1 MSFKSRNFKKTLALM
16 LSVASIGGG
25 AKNAA
30 NAAQK
35 RGENSSQSQSW
46 IAKNPG
52 MTALIGILGLGTL
65 AGGGYFVKNKFFS
78 KNTNNNNN
86 LGNDNIPNI
95 NIQPQII
102 ENKDDFQNINV
113 KNIETQ
119 PIVNQ
124 TIENSVPDY
133 EKIAKEEWDKM
144 SSEEQKKFEE
154 KKQVLKDQVKL
165 YLITNYKD
173 LIETKEYN
181 KFTKE
186 TINKVCNKLAP
197 AEYGLNG
204 QKDFSHRFS
213 NNNQNP
219 KYYTSKVS
227 EFFKIFM
234 SIMESKYYEYDFFS
248 LSFNKENVKKS
259 KDITT
264 TEDLNESK
272 LKMYY
277 ESDNS
282 KFILELKNQ
291 EGKLICKFDEIANGA
306 IDPVTHFIILK

>member
-181 KFTKE
+181 KFTKK
-186 TINKVCNKLAP
+186 TINKVFDKLAP
-197 AEYGLNG
+197 AEYGLSG
-204 QKDFSHRFS
+204 QKDFSNRFS
-213 NNNQNP
+213 DERNS
-219 KYYTSKVS
+219 KYCISKIS

-234 SIMESKYYEYDFFS
+234 SIMESKYYECDFFS
-248 LSFNKENVKKS
+248 GFFDKENIKNL

-264 TEDLNESK
+264 KKDLNESK

-277 ESDNS
+277 ESGNS
-282 KFILELKNQ
+282 KFILELENQ
-291 EGKLICKFDEIANGA
+291 KDKLICKFDEITNGA
-306 IDPVTHFIILK
+306 IEFVTHFRILK

>member
-78 KNTNNNNN
+78 KNTKNNNN
-86 LGNDNIPNI
+86 LGNDNVPNI
-95 NIQPQII
+95 NIQPKII
-102 ENKDDFQNINV
+102 ENKEDFQNINV

-119 PIVNQ
+119 PKIVNQ

-144 SSEEQKKFEE
+144 NLGEKNDFAKKKME
-154 KKQVLKDQVKL
+154 LKDKIQKIL
-165 YLITNYKD
+165 SPYKNVD
-173 LIETKEYN
+173 SLSEN
-181 KFTKE
+181 
-186 TINKVCNKLAP
+186 
-197 AEYGLNG
+197 
-204 QKDFSHRFS
+204 
-213 NNNQNP
+213 
-219 KYYTSKVS
+219 KVS
-227 EFFKIFM
+227 ELGQNVTMLGHNLPSNKKYAQISSAKYVFENMYEPLFL
-234 SIMESKYYEYDFFS
+234 ES
-248 LSFNKENVKKS
+248 NVKFE

-264 TEDLNESK
+264 KDDLNNNILRFRKGELDSIYQLNSNNLNFK
-272 LKMYY
+272 QGKNYIIDYETKEIKM
-277 ESDNS
+277 ETVN
-282 KFILELKNQ
+282 
-291 EGKLICKFDEIANGA
+291 FDIT
-306 IDPVTHFIILK
+306 VKYT

>member
-52 MTALIGILGLGTL
+52 TTALIGILGLGTL
-65 AGGGYFVKNKFFS
+65 AGGGCFVKNKFFS
-78 KNTNNNNN
+78 KNTKNNNN
-86 LGNDNIPNI
+86 LGNDNVPNI

-102 ENKDDFQNINV
+102 ETKNNAQNISQ
-113 KNIETQ
+113 NIETQ

-144 SSEEQKKFEE
+144 NLDEKNEFKNKKND
-154 KKQVLKDQVKL
+154 LKDQVKL
-165 YLITNYKD
+165 YLMANYKD
-173 LIETKEYN
+173 LIEIKKYN
-181 KFTKE
+181 KFTEK
-186 TINKVCNKLAP
+186 TINKVFDKLAP

-204 QKDFSHRFS
+204 QKDFSNRFS
-213 NNNQNP
+213 DERKSRNCI
-219 KYYTSKVS
+219 SKIS

-234 SIMESKYYEYDFFS
+234 SIMESKYYECDFFS
-248 LSFNKENVKKS
+248 GFFDKENIKNL

-264 TEDLNESK
+264 KKDLNESK

-277 ESDNS
+277 ESGNS
-282 KFILELKNQ
+282 KFILELENQ
-291 EGKLICKFDEIANGA
+291 KDKLICKFDEITNGA
-306 IDPVTHFIILK
+306 IEFVTHFRILK

>member
-86 LGNDNIPNI
+86 LGNDNVPNI
-95 NIQPQII
+95 QNIQSQII
-102 ENKDDFQNINV
+102 ENKDDFQNISQ
-113 KNIETQ
+113 NIETQ

-133 EKIAKEEWDKM
+133 EKIAKEEWSKM
-144 SSEEQKKFEE
+144 TLEEQDKFKNKKND
-154 KKQVLKDQVKL
+154 LKDQVKL
-165 YLITNYKD
+165 YLMTNYKD
-173 LIETKEYN
+173 LIEIKKYN
-181 KFTKE
+181 KFTEK
-186 TINKVCNKLAP
+186 TINKVFDKLAP
-197 AEYGLNG
+197 AEYGLSG
-204 QKDFSHRFS
+204 QKDFSNRFIDERNS
-213 NNNQNP
+213 KNCI
-219 KYYTSKVS
+219 SKVS

-248 LSFNKENVKKS
+248 VTFNKENIKKS

-264 TEDLNESK
+264 KKDLNESK

-277 ESDNS
+277 ESGNS
-282 KFILELKNQ
+282 KFILELEFQ
-291 EGKLICKFDEIANGA
+291 EDKLICKFDEIANGA
-306 IDPVTHFIILK
+306 INPVTHFRILK